1 VLRYGWFYGP
11 GTSLVPGIAAL
22 VFDYRGF
29 WGERRRG
36 APEPRPGGAVGD
48 SLGGAHIVSVAAD
61 DPTIVAVVAQIPFN
75 GFPRRVEGRST
86 AAALRLFGAIVWEAT
101 SRQCGRTRSRLDGS
115 SR

>member
-11 GTSLVPGIAAL
+11 GISLVPDIAAL

-29 WGERRRG
+29 GESG
-36 APEPRPGGAVGD
+36 GEPRQ
-48 SLGGAHIVSVAAD
+48 
-61 DPTIVAVVAQIPFN
+61 VVAQIPFN

-101 SRQCGRTRSRLDGS
+101 SRHCGRTRSRLEGS